1 MRRIFSL
8 GLLMAFVAGLTPM
21 FAGAAAP
28 PEGRSVDGPTSA
40 RGDLRAMVDR
50 LSRQEGLD
58 PRLVDALVVAES
70 GYNPQAVSKK
80 GAMGLMQLMP
90 QTARRLNVEDPF
102 DPEQN
107 VRGGVQEFSR
117 LITRYSGNLGLAL
130 AAYNAGEGAVSRY
143 RGIPPYS
150 ETRKYVAKIME
161 SYTGRP
167 YRLGIYRMH
176 RAPVRLHGSLA
187 SGTALISNTGGDS
200 KGSGRISLS
209 SGRLGSLSG
218 GFGK

>member
-1 MRRIFSL
+1 MRNIFSL
-8 GLLMAFVAGLTPM
+8 GLRLAFVVGLTPLL
-21 FAGAAAP
+21 AGATAP
-28 PEGRSVDGPTSA
+28 PEGRSVDGRTSSRA
-40 RGDLRAMVDR
+40 DLRALVDR

-58 PRLVDALVVAES
+58 PRLVDALVRAES

-107 VRGGVQEFSR
+107 VRGGVREFSR
-117 LITRYSGNLGLAL
+117 LITRYSGNLSLAL
-130 AAYNAGEGAVSRY
+130 AAYNAGEGAVTRY

-150 ETRKYVAKIME
+150 ETRNYVVKIME

-167 YRLGIYRMH
+167 YRLGSYRMK
-176 RAPVRLHGSLA
+176 RSPVRLQGSLA
-187 SGTALISNTGGDS
+187 SGTALISNIGDS
-200 KGSGRISLS
+200 NGSGGFSIS
-209 SGRLGSLSG
+209 SGWSGSLGG